1 MKKSIIVLLILSL
14 LSVSCQRQPRLVI
27 LHTNDIHSHFEPI
40 RSGEYACKGGVIER
54 AALIDSVRN
63 VYGEDK
69 VLLLD
74 AGDFSQG
81 SSYFSELGGE
91 LEIAILNDMKYDCV
105 TLGNHEFDNN
115 IEALEQRLAKLEGTK
130 VVSANIDLSQ
140 FPISKYVSPYTVI
153 ERAGMKIGIIGLESN
168 LAANVS
174 AAVSDRIPQLDNLE
188 VTNSNAAILK
198 DTLGCDMVILLSHI
212 GYEED
217 LALIPGTRNIDL
229 VIGGHSHTF
238 VDDIVYVRDLDGRKV
253 PVITDGCWG
262 LQLGEIKIW

>member
-1 MKKSIIVLLILSL
+1 M
-14 LSVSCQRQPRLVI
+14 
-27 LHTNDIHSHFEPI
+27 
-40 RSGEYACKGGVIER
+40 
-54 AALIDSVRN
+54 
-63 VYGEDK
+63 
-69 VLLLD
+69 
-74 AGDFSQG
+74 
-81 SSYFSELGGE
+81 
-91 LEIAILNDMKYDCV
+91 
-105 TLGNHEFDNN
+105 
-115 IEALEQRLAKLEGTK
+115 EGTK

-188 VTNSNAAILK
+188 VTNSNAAIPQ

-217 LALIPGTRNIDL
+217 LALIPETRNIDL

>member
-1 MKKSIIVLLILSL
+1 MKKSFIVLLILSL
-14 LSVSCQRQPRLVI
+14 ISVSCQRQPRLVI
-27 LHTNDIHSHFEPI
+27 LHTNDTHSHFEPI

-81 SSYFSELGGE
+81 SSYFSEVGGE

-153 ERAGMKIGIIGLESN
+153 ERAGMKIGIIGLSRT
-168 LAANVS
+168 LPRMSAPQFRTASPSWTTLRSPTAMPLSLKTLS
-174 AAVSDRIPQLDNLE
+174 AAIWSFCCRISDTKR
-188 VTNSNAAILK
+188 TS
-198 DTLGCDMVILLSHI
+198 
-212 GYEED
+212 
-217 LALIPGTRNIDL
+217 R
-229 VIGGHSHTF
+229 
-238 VDDIVYVRDLDGRKV
+238 
-253 PVITDGCWG
+253 
-262 LQLGEIKIW
+262 

>member
-1 MKKSIIVLLILSL
+1 MKNAFLSL
-14 LSVSCQRQPRLVI
+14 AVMALVCVSCQRQPRLVI
-27 LHTNDIHSHFEPI
+27 LHTNDTHSHFEPV
-40 RSGEYACKGGVIER
+40 RCGEYASKGGVIER

-63 VYGEDK
+63 FYGEDK

-81 SSYFSELGGE
+81 TSYFSELGGE
-91 LEIAILNDMKYDCV
+91 LEISILNDLGYDCV
-105 TLGNHEFDNN
+105 TLGNHEFDND
-115 IEALEQRLAKLEGTK
+115 IEALEKRLAKLESTK

-153 ERAGMKIGIIGLESN
+153 EKAGLKIGIIGLESN

-174 AAVSDRIPQLDNLE
+174 AAISDRIPQLDNLE
-188 VTNSNAAILK
+188 STNSNAAILK
-198 DTLGCDMVILLSHI
+198 DSLRCDMVILLSHL

-217 LALIPGTRNIDL
+217 LALIPGTRNVDL

-238 VDDIVYVRDLDGRKV
+238 VDDIVYVRDLDSRKV

-262 LQLGEIKIW
+262 LQVGEIKIW